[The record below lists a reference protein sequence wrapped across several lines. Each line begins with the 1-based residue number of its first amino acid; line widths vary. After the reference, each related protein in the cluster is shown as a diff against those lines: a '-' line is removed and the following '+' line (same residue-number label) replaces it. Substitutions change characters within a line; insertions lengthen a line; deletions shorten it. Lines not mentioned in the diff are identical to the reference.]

1 MTTAAQQTFLMWA
14 RAWPAP
20 KRPKLKPSAL

>member
-1 MTTAAQQTFLMWA
+1 MTTAAQQTFLIVGA
-14 RAWPAP
+14 GLAGA